1 MKISLRWLNEYVDVK
16 EFFSQP
22 EELAKKLTGVGLEVE
37 GFEDPSKQF
46 NHVVVGHVVKLD
58 KHPNADKLT
67 LCQIDVGDGTLRQIV
82 CGAKNHKQGDKV
94 VASLPGAVLPGNFAI
109 KLSKIRDVESQGM
122 LCSEVELGLKKESE
136 GILIL
141 PADAKP
147 GTPYAQ
153 FAGLDD
159 IIFEI
164 NVTPNRAD
172 CLSHIGLAR
181 EIAAILDKKITL
193 PKNEIKTGGDSI
205 QKTLTVE
212 LKAKEMAPRYAGRAV
227 WGVKVGPSPAWLK
240 QRLEAVGMNSINNV
254 VDVTNYV
261 MMEYGQPLHAFDYN
275 QIAGKKIIIDSAKK
289 EKFKTLLGQELE
301 FNGEELTIRDGERA
315 VALAGVMGGL
325 NSGVTDATQNIF
337 IESAHFHPMHV
348 RRSSRRHGLS
358 SDSAQRFTRGTDP
371 EGVLEAMNRAAAL
384 IQKVAGG
391 TVSADHWDLYP
402 QPIKRQ
408 PIKVRLQ
415 VIDDRLGYKADSADF
430 INWMRRLNCEVS
442 AITKDA
448 EPSVLVTAPA
458 YRWDIEIE
466 MDLVEEYARM
476 NGYDKIPEN
485 FPQLRSEPT
494 KDSIE
499 FLNASAV
506 AHILKEQGFQ
516 QAVNYAFVNDAW
528 QNAAYNGEAFKAAG
542 VGAGGEVVRV
552 MNPLS
557 DEVNVMR
564 QSLLPG
570 LLTNLKYNYHQG
582 NSFGRV
588 YEIGNVFGV
597 KVSSGGGSAGMPS
610 LSNPWPYQETSHVGF
625 VAWGRGQSV
634 WQKSTNNVV
643 YELKTAI
650 EGLLSSLNATNYSW
664 KTIAADKA
672 PAVAHPGQMISLF
685 YQGQV
690 IGFIATLHPMFRE
703 QHKIREDVA
712 VAEFDMAA
720 LMRGQPKTAKYKK
733 ISKFPAV
740 ERDFTF
746 IVSDK
751 TQALDII
758 KEIQK
763 LGGPLLQEAKVFDV
777 YRGSNVPEGHASL
790 SFRIKLQDLE
800 ATLAEDKVNA
810 VTQQI
815 QESLTKKFGL
825 AQK

>member
-1 MKISLRWLNEYVDVK
+1 MKISLRWLNEYVDVQ
-16 EFFSQP
+16 EFFAQP
-22 EELAKKLTGVGLEVE
+22 EELAKKLTAVGLEVE
-37 GFEDPSKQF
+37 GYEDPSKAF
-46 NHVVVGHVVKLD
+46 NHVVVGQVVKLD

-67 LCQIDVGDGTLRQIV
+67 LCQVDVGDGTLRQIV

-94 VASLPGAVLPGNFAI
+94 VAALPGAVLPGNFAI

-122 LCSEVELGLKKESE
+122 LCSETELGLKKDSE

-147 GTPYAQ
+147 GTPYAK

-159 IIFEI
+159 ILFEV

-181 EIAAILDKKITL
+181 EVAALIDKKVML
-193 PKNEIKTGGDSI
+193 PKNEIKTGGDAV

-212 LKAKEMAPRYAGRAV
+212 LKAKEMSPRYAGRAV
-227 WGVKVGPSPAWLK
+227 WNVKVGPSPAWLK
-240 QRLEAVGMNSINNV
+240 QRLEAVGLNSINNI

-275 QIAGKKIIIDSAKK
+275 QLAGKKIIIDSAKK
-289 EKFKTLLGQELE
+289 EKFKTLLGQELDLT
-301 FNGEELTIRDGERA
+301 GEELTIRDGERP

-325 NSGVTDATQNIF
+325 SSGVTDGTTNIF
-337 IESAHFHPMHV
+337 VESAHFHPMHV

-358 SDSAQRFTRGTDP
+358 SDSAQRFSRGTDP
-371 EGVLEAMNRAAAL
+371 EGVIEAMNRACAL

-391 TVSADHWDLYP
+391 VVSADHWDLYP

-408 PIKVRLQ
+408 PIKVRLHTL
-415 VIDDRLGYKADSADF
+415 DDRLGYKVDAADF
-430 INWMRRLNCEVS
+430 VNWMRRLNCEVS
-442 AITKDA
+442 APTSGADA
-448 EPSVLVTAPA
+448 YVMVTAPA

-466 MDLVEEYARM
+466 MDLVEEYGRM
-476 NGYDKIPEN
+476 NGYDKIPEK
-485 FPQLRSEPT
+485 FPELRSAPT
-494 KDSIE
+494 SDSAD
-499 FLNASAV
+499 FLNSSRV
-506 AHILKEQGFQ
+506 AHLVREQGYQ
-516 QAVNYAFVNDAW
+516 QAVNYAFVNDSW
-528 QNAAYNGEAFKAAG
+528 QKGLYNGEAYKGCG
-542 VGAGGEVVRV
+542 VSAGGEVVRV

-582 NSFGRV
+582 NSFGRIF
-588 YEIGNVFGV
+588 EIGNVFGV
-597 KVSSGGGSAGMPS
+597 KVSAGGGSSGLPAVS
-610 LSNPWPYQETSHVGF
+610 PWPYQETSHVGF

-634 WQKSTNNVV
+634 WQKSSHNVV
-643 YELKTAI
+643 FELKSAI
-650 EGLLSSLNATNYSW
+650 EGLLDGLNAANYSW
-664 KTIAADKA
+664 KAIPNDKA
-672 PAVAHPGQMISLF
+672 PSVAHPGQMISLF

-690 IGFIATLHPMFRE
+690 IGFIATLHPLFKE

-712 VAEFDMAA
+712 VAEFDMSL
-720 LMRGQPKTAKYKK
+720 LMRGQPKTPKYKK

-746 IVSDK
+746 LVSDK
-751 TQALDII
+751 VAALDIV
-758 KEIQK
+758 KEIEK
-763 LGGPLLQEAKVFDV
+763 VGGNLLQEARVVDV
-777 YRGSNVPEGHASL
+777 YKGANVPEGHSSL